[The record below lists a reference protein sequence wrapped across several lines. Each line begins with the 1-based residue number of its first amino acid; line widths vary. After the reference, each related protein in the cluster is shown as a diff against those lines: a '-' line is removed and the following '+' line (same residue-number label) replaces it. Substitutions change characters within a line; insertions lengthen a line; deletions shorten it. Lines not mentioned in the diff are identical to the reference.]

1 MTILAIQLQFHMWYD
16 LWFGQSKYEEKFVG
30 GPEDVKALQEQEHHE
45 KHQHPKL
52 IVRGIKYYKSEPVDE
67 TEAEENSK

>member
-1 MTILAIQLQFHMWYD
+1 MWYD

-30 GPEDVKALQEQEHHE
+30 GLLKVTGPGPEGAKALQEQEHHRRQ
-45 KHQHPKL
+45 QHPKL
-52 IVRGIKYYKSEPVDE
+52 IVRGITYYKSDTVDE